1 MGGLPF
7 PEGGEMDGGGGWLG
21 GEEGG
26 ETVIRLG
33 KLIN

>member
-7 PEGGEMDGGGGWLG
+7 PEGGGMDGGWGLVG

-33 KLIN
+33 KSIN